1 MPKSVRPW
9 LTATVTIVGAGVIAV
24 APLEPP
30 AKSDVRVENTAVLVQ
45 TTPGPFQYYPQVVRR
60 SLANANDLVRE
71 YLADPLPVVRAIAD
85 NQSKAVAD
93 IVEAAAALDPGAFVH
108 AVVAAIGQPVTGL
121 VKVVGSGEP
130 FETASSMLIRLAI
143 PVVSGV
149 LAAGAAVAD
158 VVKAFADLDVVNA
171 VSGLIN
177 VPGRIADGLLNGR
190 VDGQHDEYFGLLGKV
205 VEAPVSEQISGPVDY
220 LIQSLQG
227 IGDTISAS
235 APTSPALAGPAVVP
249 DLGSATTTVTVT
261 PSAHDRD
268 PAPSRG
274 AADDDR
280 SAAPAGESRPV
291 GDDLPTAPSDEDHDT
306 STSAPS
312 ATQDGEDASD
322 ASTDHHPAADTGAQ
336 HTDAGVSA
344 PAGPSTSSTGS
355 DESGTPAA

>member
-9 LTATVTIVGAGVIAV
+9 LTATVTIVGVGVIAV

-30 AKSDVRVENTAVLVQ
+30 AKSDVRVENTAVLAQ

-205 VEAPVSEQISGPVDY
+205 VEAPVSEQISGPFDY

-235 APTSPALAGPAVVP
+235 APTTAPAVAGPAVVP
-249 DLGSATTTVTVT
+249 DLGSATTVVTVT
-261 PSAHDRD
+261 PSADDHE
-268 PAPSRG
+268 PAASQVPT
-274 AADDDR
+274 DDDR
-280 SAAPAGESRPV
+280 PAAPADESRPA
-291 GDDLPTAPSDEDHDT
+291 GDDRPIAPNDDDHDT
-306 STSAPS
+306 STSSPS
-312 ATQDGEDASD
+312 TTRDGEDRSD
-322 ASTDHHPAADTGAQ
+322 AATDQPTTDTGA
-336 HTDAGVSA
+336 HDTDAGVSA
-344 PAGPSTSSTGS
+344 PAASSTRS
-355 DESGTPAA
+355 DENGTPSA